1 VKNFIT
7 LLFVILNAVCIDLN
21 AQFSLFGIVKD
32 QVTNEPLIGVNLKV
46 NNSKG
51 TVTDFNGAYKLSL
64 SSGSHKIMVS
74 YIGYESKMIEVD
86 ISNNSEK
93 DIFLTEESSELDVVV
108 VSASKFEQKLEEVT
122 VSVDVIGAKL
132 IDSKNCVTLSDVI
145 RNAPGVQLI
154 DGQLNIRAGSGW
166 SYGTGSRVLVMIDD
180 MPVIAADRGDV
191 DFNLIPME
199 NIEQMEIIKG
209 ASSALYGSSALNG
222 VVNIKTKM
230 PSMEPKT
237 TLRSFVGF
245 WDNPADLRNK
255 WWGDT
260 TRLRSGLSL
269 THSRKIKN
277 FNMVLSASHYN
288 DRGYIQ
294 TVNNIQTRIA
304 ANTKLVYD
312 NVTFGLNANYMQRE
326 SGLFTMWSSD
336 TSAYIPLGGTDVPN
350 SGSRFYIDPS
360 VTFYNNF
367 FKHTLRSRILRR
379 NVLYTNNN
387 TYITSMLSFNEYQ
400 NQYQTD
406 QTTITS
412 GLTLTTLMG
421 RTKSYGG
428 QLNGLNMSGY
438 AQLDHSFGKLNLS
451 TGARYEYFDLDTIKV
466 GKPVFRG
473 GLNYELAKGLNI
485 RSSFGQGFRF
495 PTITELFMEGDIG
508 PVNLYRNPNLRPES
522 GWTAEIGLKKTLK
535 IKDFKGYI
543 DLVGFVMEYND
554 MMEFTMGIWGPAS
567 ENLYGLGFSS
577 KNVGKTR
584 IPGVEL
590 TINGAGKVTD
600 NVDIRILSGI
610 TYSYPYSVFPN
621 NPYEYVNLQF
631 NTFQDSVFQNS
642 LANIVLNGNNDST
655 YTFVNTS
662 SDSTG
667 LLKYRNHFTMRLDFE
682 LIFKEKFTFGFS
694 HQYSSRMA
702 NIDYAFVSDV
712 FNTPPSPY
720 LQTVDLGINRTLD
733 QLNTGYHL
741 FDIRLKYNVNETF
754 TLGFLCE
761 NVFNS
766 SYLIRPAYMGSPRT
780 FMFQLKKEF

>member
-1 VKNFIT
+1 MRLSKISILIFFNVV
-7 LLFVILNAVCIDLN
+7 FVYTY
-21 AQFSLFGIVKD
+21 AQYSL
-32 QVTNEPLIGVNLKV
+32 
-46 NNSKG
+46 KG
-51 TVTDFNGAYKLSL
+51 TVKDDKTGETLTGVNVKVNKSKGAITDFNGQFSL
-64 SSGSHKIMVS
+64 ELEKGSHKIMIS
-74 YIGYESKMIEVD
+74 YVGYETKRIDLEIDNNMTTD
-86 ISNNSEK
+86 ITLS
-93 DIFLTEESSELDVVV
+93 EESSELDVMV

-132 IDSKNCVTLSDVI
+132 IDSKNCVTLADVI

-166 SYGTGSRVLVMIDD
+166 SYGTGSRVLVMVDD
-180 MPVIAADRGDV
+180 MPILSADQGEV
-191 DFNLIPME
+191 EFNLIPME

-209 ASSALYGSSALNG
+209 ASSSLYGSSALNG

-230 PSMEPKT
+230 PSMDPKT
-237 TLRSFVGF
+237 TVRSFVGL

-260 TRLRSGLSL
+260 TRVRSGLSL

-288 DRGYIQ
+288 DMGYIQ
-294 TVNNIQTRIA
+294 TVNNVQTRLA

-312 NVTFGLNANYMQRE
+312 NVTFGLNANFMQRE
-326 SGLFTMWSSD
+326 SGMFTMWESD
-336 TSAYIPLGGTDVPN
+336 SNTYVPLDGTDLPN
-350 SGSRFYIDPS
+350 RGLRFYIDPS
-360 VTFYNNF
+360 VNIYQNF
-367 FKHTLRSRILRR
+367 FKHTLRSRIMRR
-379 NVLYTNNN
+379 DILYNSSGSN
-387 TYITSMLSFNEYQ
+387 YITSLLTFNEYQ

-406 QTTITS
+406 ETTITS

-421 RTKSYGG
+421 KTPNNRSYNG
-428 QLNGLNMSGY
+428 QIKGTNVSAY
-438 AQLDHSFGKLNLS
+438 TQLDHKIGKISIS
-451 TGARYEYFDLDTIKV
+451 TGARYEYFDLDTIKI

-473 GLNYELAKGLNI
+473 GLNYELSKGFNI

-495 PTITELFMEGDIG
+495 PTITELFLQGDIG
-508 PVNLYRNPNLRPES
+508 PVNLYRNSNLKPES
-522 GWTAEIGLKKTLK
+522 GWTAEIGLKKVLK

-554 MMEFTMGIWGPAS
+554 MMEFTMGIWGPES
-567 ENLYGLGFSS
+567 DNLYGLGFSS

-584 IPGVEL
+584 IPGIEL
-590 TINGAGKVTD
+590 TINGAGKITD
-600 NVDIRILSGI
+600 NLDIRILSGI
-610 TYSYPYSVFPN
+610 TYSYPYSVLPN
-621 NPYEYVNLQF
+621 NPYDYLPDNLSF
-631 NTFQDSVFQNS
+631 TQNS

-662 SDSTG
+662 SDSSG
-667 LLKYRNHFTMRLDFE
+667 MLKYRNHFTTRLDFE
-682 LIFKEKFTFGFS
+682 LIFKDKFTFGFS

-702 NIDYAFVSDV
+702 NIDYAFVSPI
-712 FNTPPSPY
+712 FNTPPMGIP
-720 LQTVDLGINRTLD
+720 TVDLGINRTLD
-733 QLNTGYHL
+733 KLNTGYHL
-741 FDIRLKYNVNETF
+741 FDVRLKYNINEAF

-761 NVFNS
+761 NLLNK